1 MSPRFLFTFAVLAI
15 AGAIIWAT
23 DSHRTLIELLAHRKP
38 KAETVAAVAPP
49 SVTVARVKPA
59 DFVETVLVTG
69 SLVPREDVLVA
80 PEVEGLRIID
90 IKADEGDVV
99 KKGEVLAVL
108 ETVTL
113 DAQLAQNNADLE
125 RSIAAISQAKNQ
137 ITDVE
142 ARLAEA
148 KAQLERA
155 KPLEKSGYLSGSVL
169 DQRQAAAS
177 SLAALLQSAR
187 NGLAAAEA
195 DKVRIEA
202 QRREL
207 EWRRSRTEIR
217 APVDGLISRR
227 SAHIGA
233 IATAVGLAAG
243 EPMFRIIQD
252 GEIELDAEVGE
263 ADVGKVHE
271 GQSATITIA
280 DGLNVSGKVRLVSPV
295 VDRATRLH
303 RADDLA
309 VREVH
314 REPDPALVQ
323 VRAPFRARGRDPHHR
338 AARHVLQR
346 DHPDVAEAVRPDALE
361 RVVGPNP
368 LLDERLVLEL
378 LRERAEDGVGEV
390 LAERGSID
398 LAPAGAPPPP
408 RTEALAD
415 HEDPVSPAAVRRL
428 DDELRAVFE
437 RVECRVDREEAEA
450 LGDRL
455 RDRHSLLAEHALG
468 EQLVVGIDVRRARVV
483 RVHER
488 EVAPVDPD
496 DLVAPVDEPR
506 DLGEKPPHAAPPARE
521 SAGRKRRYSETRIPT
536 QRPRYTSAATTSSS
550 TSGKPMTRT
559 CSASELITA

>member
-38 KAETVAAVAPP
+38 KAETVATVAPP

-80 PEVEGLRIID
+80 PEVEGLRIMD

-295 VDRATRLH
+295 VDRATRLG
-303 RADDLA
+303 RVRVFIGADPRLRIGTFA
-309 VREVH
+309 SGNIETARERGLSV
-314 REPDPALVQ
+314 PVSAISTANGVSTALVLYGDT
-323 VRAPFRARGRDPHHR
+323 VRARTIETGLTSGGLAQVIKGLTEGDRVIARAGTFLKDG
-338 AARHVLQR
+338 
-346 DHPDVAEAVRPDALE
+346 DVV
-361 RVVGPNP
+361 
-368 LLDERLVLEL
+368 
-378 LRERAEDGVGEV
+378 
-390 LAERGSID
+390 
-398 LAPAGAPPPP
+398 
-408 RTEALAD
+408 
-415 HEDPVSPAAVRRL
+415 
-428 DDELRAVFE
+428 RAVE
-437 RVECRVDREEAEA
+437 TDTRAVSEA
-450 LGDRL
+450 R
-455 RDRHSLLAEHALG
+455 
-468 EQLVVGIDVRRARVV
+468 
-483 RVHER
+483 
-488 EVAPVDPD
+488 
-496 DLVAPVDEPR
+496 
-506 DLGEKPPHAAPPARE
+506 
-521 SAGRKRRYSETRIPT
+521 
-536 QRPRYTSAATTSSS
+536 
-550 TSGKPMTRT
+550 
-559 CSASELITA
+559 